1 MRKTIV
7 AAVTALV
14 LFGLATTAS
23 AYQVTSSR
31 PRLFFRA
38 DQVAELQGK
47 CGGIMASD
55 YNDIKNW
62 CDQNMSASLP
72 LSSDETYEYHIT
84 AMCFMWQMSGNTAYA
99 SRAKTL
105 VQSAMGRGFE
115 GQRTYTRSLALF
127 LDWCY
132 GYLSASERSIVGNEL
147 IQSVEVYKDSEVWET
162 MNNYH
167 SKLTRIKEFAY
178 AGLALYG
185 AGINNAKAVEYC
197 DFFREH
203 TYGAQHTLAC
213 VDEIGPDGSYF
224 EGDYNM
230 IVLGSGFRRGLWL
243 WYVATDENPFD
254 ESSNLMNMSLYY
266 TYEIFAKNGP
276 AVTNQMSGSK
286 QGDSHHHTID
296 AAQLRLAM
304 YALAH
309 VYNDS
314 RAQWLADHVDYLDM
328 GYLNRYD
335 RWELIVNY
343 DPSIAS
349 TPPYDLEDAKHFE
362 GVGTVYMRTGF
373 DYSHT
378 SDDIY
383 AVFRCEALL
392 AGHTHAHQNH
402 FLIARGPDL
411 LAIDSG
417 DYDASTSS
425 HHMHYFERTI
435 AHNTITVYDPS
446 ETTFAPYTNDGG
458 QTPPSKNA
466 LPIHFGDAADS
477 KYYRGGIE
485 AYTNNGEY
493 TYVKGDATAAY
504 SPGKVELFTREMY
517 FMKPDTFV
525 ILDRVRATSAS
536 YPKHWLLHTLNE
548 PVVSGNTFTV
558 VEGESKMVVT
568 TVLPAGAGIEKI
580 GGPGREFEV
589 NGVNYPPSGGATWD
603 AGAWRVEVT
612 PTEAA
617 DEHIFLHVLQV
628 MDAGAQPVADVTLVE
643 GEEMLGVSVDGETV
657 LFRTSAEP
665 VESETY
671 QVQ

>member
-1 MRKTIV
+1 MRKITIV
-7 AAVTALV
+7 ALAALV
-14 LFGLATTAS
+14 LLGAVSTAF
-23 AYQVTSSR
+23 AYQVTPSR

-47 CGGIMASD
+47 CGGVLSSD
-55 YNDIKNW
+55 YNDLKNW
-62 CDQNMSASLP
+62 CDGNLSTSLP

-84 AMCFMWQMSGNTAYA
+84 AMSFMWQMSGNSTYA
-99 SRAKTL
+99 ARAKTL

-132 GYLSASERSIVGNEL
+132 GYLSSSERVTVGNEL
-147 IQSVEVYKDSEVWET
+147 IQSTEVYKDAEAWDT

-185 AGINNAKAVEYC
+185 AGINDSKAVEYC

-203 TYGAQHTLAC
+203 TYGSQHTLAC
-213 VDEIGPDGSYF
+213 VDEIAADGSYF

-243 WYVATDENPFD
+243 WYVATDENPFE
-254 ESSNLMNMSLYY
+254 ESSNLRNMSIYY
-266 TYEIFAKNGP
+266 TYDMFAKNGP
-276 AVTNQMSGSK
+276 AVTNQMSASK
-286 QGDSHHHTID
+286 QGDSHHHTLD
-296 AAQLRLAM
+296 AGQLRLAM
-304 YALAH
+304 YALAN
-309 VYNDS
+309 VYDDP
-314 RAQWLADHVDYLDM
+314 RAQWIADQVDYQEM

-343 DPSIAS
+343 DPGVAS
-349 TPPYDLEDAKHFE
+349 EPPYDLEDAKYFT

-373 DYSHT
+373 DYSYT
-378 SDDIY
+378 SDDVY
-383 AVFRCEALL
+383 AVFRCETLL

-402 FLIARGPDL
+402 FLIARGPDI
-411 LAIDSG
+411 LAVDSG

-425 HHMHYFERTI
+425 HHMNYFERTI

-446 ETTFAPYTNDGG
+446 ETTFLPYSNDGG
-458 QTPPSKNA
+458 QVPPSKNP
-466 LPIHFGDAADS
+466 LPIHFGDAADPR
-477 KYYRGGIE
+477 YYRGGIE
-485 AYTNNGEY
+485 AYTNKEAY

-504 SPGKVELFTREMY
+504 SPDKMELFTREVY

-525 ILDRVRATSAS
+525 ILDRVRATSQA
-536 YPKHWLLHTLNE
+536 YTKRWLLHTMNE
-548 PVVSGNTFTV
+548 PVISGDTV
-558 VEGESKMVVT
+558 TIQEGGSKMVVT
-568 TVLPAGAGIEKI
+568 TVLPAAAEITKV
-580 GGPGREFEV
+580 GGTNHEFEV

-603 AGAWRVEVT
+603 SGSWRIEVSPTT
-612 PTEAA
+612 PAE
-617 DEHIFLHVLQV
+617 EHIFLHVLQV
-628 MDAGAQPVADVTLVE
+628 MDAGGQPDTEVTLVE
-643 GEEMLGVSVDGETV
+643 GDEMLGVSVGGETV
-657 LFRTSAEP
+657 LFSTSPEP

-671 QVQ
+671 EVQ